1 MVRLSTAQMQKIA
14 EELSPVFFCGI
25 EKKADAARNRMVAQN
40 RAKAGLQPSSPAQPG
55 KYVGGTFG
63 GSTYD
68 NGNGTVTVRK
78 GGQILTV
85 GRNAW
90 DKSRQVVGQRNMQFM
105 PAGAMASGVID
116 SAADVSTLPQSFE
129 PVVNAFSPTLAN
141 AYSKGFGWVTDKLRG
156 AAGYVRAATDGN
168 PATVAGQRNTY
179 DAKDPANPNGVQAQ
193 NISKTISW
201 GPRAY
206 LSWRYAAK
214 PLMQA
219 GKWLSTGTSA
229 PATALRVAGGAG
241 FARHGGQMIDE
252 GHPVAGVVTTA
263 LGVAGM
269 AGPSMQQASGMIPK
283 AVATIQN
290 NANRYLCGP
299 VSTVSRSVSRLP
311 LVGRH
316 ASSAVDQY
324 IPAGLAVSPDP
335 RMAIPG
341 KH

>member
-1 MVRLSTAQMQKIA
+1 MIRLSVAQMQKIA
-14 EELSPVFFCGI
+14 EELSPVFFRGT
-25 EKKADAARNRMVAQN
+25 EKRADAARNRMVAQN
-40 RAKAGLQPSSPAQPG
+40 RAKSGLQTSSPAQPG

-78 GGQILTV
+78 GGQSLTV
-85 GRNAW
+85 NRNAW
-90 DKSRQVVGQRNMQFM
+90 DKSRQVAGRRNMQFM
-105 PAGAMASGVID
+105 PAGALASGVID
-116 SAADVSTLPQSFE
+116 SAADVSALPQSFE

-179 DAKDPANPNGVQAQ
+179 NAKDPANPNGVQAQ
-193 NISKTISW
+193 NISKAVSW

-214 PLMQA
+214 PMIRT

-252 GHPVAGVVTTA
+252 GHPVAGAATTV

-283 AVATIQN
+283 AIATVQN
-290 NANRYLCGP
+290 NANRYLRGP
-299 VSTVSRSVSRLP
+299 VSSVSRWASRLP
-311 LVGRH
+311 FVGRY
-316 ASSAVDQY
+316 AGTTVDKY
-324 IPAGLAVSPDP
+324 IPASLAVSPDP
-335 RMAIPG
+335 HMAVPRR
-341 KH
+341 